1 MDGMHGRLG
10 AARARP
16 QTLGPARFSFL
27 ALTLILGS
35 IGCRSVP
42 VEVAAPT
49 TDRLAVAPER
59 VARVEA
65 GRAIYTGPQKCARCH
80 KPKPVSKY
88 TADEWSNSI
97 LPRMSRKAK
106 LTDVERQ
113 DVLNNILAASGE
125 ARSS

>member
-1 MDGMHGRLG
+1 L
-10 AARARP
+10 
-16 QTLGPARFSFL
+16 FL
-27 ALTLILGS
+27 ALTVVLGL

-49 TDRLAVAPER
+49 TDKLAIPPGQL
-59 VARVEA
+59 ARVEA
-65 GRAIYTGPQKCARCH
+65 GRAIYTGTQKCARCH
-80 KPKPVSKY
+80 KPKPVSDH

-113 DVLNNILAASGE
+113 DVLEYVLAANGKIH
-125 ARSS
+125 SS

>member
-1 MDGMHGRLG
+1 MHGMDGRFG
-10 AARARP
+10 AA
-16 QTLGPARFSFL
+16 PARTLEIARRSLL
-27 ALTLILGS
+27 ALTVVLGL

-49 TDRLAVAPER
+49 TDRLAIPPGQR
-59 VARVEA
+59 ARVEA
-65 GRAIYTGPQKCARCH
+65 GHAIYTGAQKCARCH
-80 KPKPVSKY
+80 RPRPVSDY
-88 TADEWSNSI
+88 TADEWSDSI

-113 DVLNNILAASGE
+113 DVLEYVLAARGE